1 MHRVGDLGRD
11 MTCCLED
18 VAAEVDDTE
27 PYDATLDLLDGEIA
41 DLLRR
46 VRVVLASNG
55 AGDVVNKLCE
65 SYDDH

>member
-11 MTCCLED
+11 VTCCLED
-18 VAAEVDDTE
+18 VAAEVDNTE
-27 PYDATLDLLDGEIA
+27 PYDTTLYLLDSEIA
-41 DLLRR
+41 NLLRR
-46 VRVVLASNG
+46 VRVVLARNG